1 MYCINCGTQ
10 NDDSN
15 TTCCKCGHTLDVIPA
30 SGFTKEAPIMGGL
43 IPRNTRAL
51 IAYYSG
57 IFSLIPCFALVL
69 GPVAFVAGIL
79 GVLFANKHPEAK
91 GKVHAWIGIIIG
103 GICFLI
109 NFLFFIISLVGILF
123 APQHTP

>member
-15 TTCCKCGHTLDVIPA
+15 TKCYKCGYTLDVVPA
-30 SGFTKEAPIMGGL
+30 SSAAPIMGGL

-51 IAYYSG
+51 IAYYCG

-69 GPVAFVAGIL
+69 GPVAFIAGIL
-79 GVLFANKHPEAK
+79 ALVFANNHPDAK

-109 NFLFFIISLVGILF
+109 NVLFFIISLVGIFF